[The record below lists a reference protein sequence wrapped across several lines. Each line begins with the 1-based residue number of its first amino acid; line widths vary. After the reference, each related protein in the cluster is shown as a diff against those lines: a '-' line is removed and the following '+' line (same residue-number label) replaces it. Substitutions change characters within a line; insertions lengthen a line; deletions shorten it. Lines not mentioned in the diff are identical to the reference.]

1 MDTLLPYVLWD
12 EQNAMKNEVLAPE
25 ITGETTPYPSEGSFC
40 VPVFVDSQMATDML
54 SALWAG
60 AEIMYPE
67 KYLEIITPF
76 LQGLN
81 RLGDCGDMP
90 CTDAITGIRRS
101 GQWLQVQR
109 CNEPEWSNVAKLG
122 GIFSLRSDGGID
134 FDFDG
139 NDTPDQVIYQNSY
152 QNIYGGGLPITSL
165 EDQLCR
171 AAFALAKQY
180 CDAYSTML
188 GAVAGLDNFVAG
200 AIQMLAD
207 WGIVT
212 NIFDDSV
219 EFFTQDW
226 IQGTLDFLYS
236 NAKTEQTVALAAELI
251 YCAMYESYPDDMD
264 DWMDNVDFGAY
275 APIVAV
281 ISGGKVG
288 WENFGGLGT
297 SIVNTG
303 LGRFSAYLALGYAKT
318 SIYYLAEQ
326 VRIYQPAKAIM
337 EQAMATALYFDGR
350 DCSTF
355 ACVTWE
361 HTFEFDNELEGW
373 QQVVDHAIQNRYEL
387 EATYIKT
394 NDIQLD
400 NATGW
405 YRVLGTME
413 YLIEGGTTITQVTM
427 QFGYAEGNDRYARFW
442 LGGTEHDIDPS
453 NSEAQEW
460 DLHTTATVNRIAFS
474 LYTGSQA
481 SQAALTGYGRV
492 YSLTIKGT
500 GENPFI

>member
-40 VPVFVDSQMATDML
+40 VPVFVDAQLATDML

-90 CTDAITGIRRS
+90 CTDAITNVRRN

-152 QNIYGGGLPITSL
+152 QNIYGEGLPLASL
-165 EDQLCR
+165 QDQLCR
-171 AAFALAKQY
+171 ASFALAKQY
-180 CDAYSTML
+180 TDALSVML
-188 GAVAGLDNFVAG
+188 GTSSAINNYLAGG
-200 AIQMLAD
+200 IQMLLDLGVITALAD
-207 WGIVT
+207 DTI
-212 NIFDDSV
+212 
-219 EFFTQDW
+219 EFLTQDW
-226 IQGTLDFLYS
+226 VQGTIDFLYA
-236 NAKTEQTVALAAELI
+236 NAKTEASVQLCAELI
-251 YCAMYESYPDDMD
+251 YCAMYEAYPDDLENWID
-264 DWMDNVDFGAY
+264 YVDFGVY
-275 APIVAV
+275 APLVTA
-281 ISGGKVG
+281 ISGDRVQWG
-288 WENFGGLGT
+288 NFGDTAT

-303 LGRFSAYLALGYAKT
+303 LGRFSAYLALGYAKST
-318 SIYYLAEQ
+318 LYWLAVKVGIYK
-326 VRIYQPAKAIM
+326 PAKAVA
-337 EQAMATALYFDGR
+337 EQAMATAQYWEGR
-350 DCSTF
+350 DCSGF

-361 HTFEFDNELEGW
+361 HTFEFDNDLEGW
-373 QQVVDHAIQNRYEL
+373 QQVVDHAIQDRYVL
-387 EATYIKT
+387 EPTFIKT
-394 NDIQLD
+394 NDVQLD
-400 NATGW
+400 NASGW

-413 YLIEGGTTITQVTM
+413 YLIEGGATITQVTM
-427 QFGYAEGNDRYARFW
+427 QFGYEQGNDRYAKFW
-442 LGGTEHDIDPS
+442 LGGTEHDIDPTDGP
-453 NSEAQEW
+453 EQEW
-460 DLHTTATVNRIAFS
+460 DLHATATVSRIAFS

-481 SQAALTGYGRV
+481 TQAALTGYGRV
-492 YSLTIKGT
+492 YSLTVRGT